1 MKKLLLLSLACAI
14 GLAISACTAT
24 DRAQKDRAFSD
35 NPADIVCYNYGGE
48 IFNGR
53 SVGKPQRS
61 DTGEGLWEFV
71 NAANGR
77 FTQVEGNC
85 VVAYN

>member
-24 DRAQKDRAFSD
+24 DRAQMDRRGSD
-35 NPADIVCYNYGGE
+35 KPADIVCNDFGVE
-48 IFNGR
+48 VFNGR

-61 DTGEGLWEFV
+61 DTGEGMWEFV
-71 NAANGR
+71 NAANGQ

>member
-1 MKKLLLLSLACAI
+1 MKKLLLFSLACAI

-24 DRAQKDRAFSD
+24 DRAQMDR
-35 NPADIVCYNYGGE
+35 PASIVCHDYAGV

-61 DTGEGLWEFV
+61 DTGEGMWEFV
-71 NAANGR
+71 NATNGK
-77 FTQVEGNC
+77 FTQIEGNC
-85 VVAYN
+85 VVAYDS